1 MHTFRQTRSYLYVT
15 HRHNFKIQN
24 ALVSKRR
31 TLFTW
36 KVGNRY
42 KWSTYYAYGV
52 PNEDFDDVTCTQRYR
67 DTFLSVT

>member
-42 KWSTYYAYGV
+42 KWSTYLMTSRVHG
-52 PNEDFDDVTCTQRYR
+52 DTVTL
-67 DTFLSVT
+67 F